1 MTTEEIGRLVLTLA
15 VLVASA
21 HGMGFLFERLRQ
33 PRLVGEILTGFLL
46 GPSILGR
53 WLPELSAALFG
64 SAGDKTEVVLGFIYW
79 LGLLLL
85 MFVSGSQ
92 TRHLL
97 GDDNRRET
105 ALLVAVGTPIPFFIV
120 LFLGLSGWLPLD
132 ELTGEAGQPT
142 STLLVL
148 AIAVA
153 VTSIPVISRIFYDL
167 GILHTRF
174 ASLLL
179 GSAVIEDIILWAVL
193 AVATTFAA
201 TATAVADG
209 LLFGSVTAHLT
220 PTLAFTLCGLT
231 IAPMILR
238 RVQTWRLNYLIH
250 ASPIAYVIVILLA
263 YAALAGALKVTPVF
277 AAFLAGVGVVG
288 GITGAERHRFADSLN
303 AIARFATAFFIPIYF
318 AFVGYKLDLGSGF
331 SAPIFLAFLA
341 GSSLLALIGVG
352 TGAWV
357 AGFRGLDVVNLAVA
371 TNARGGPGIVLATV
385 ALEEKIINVQFY
397 TTLVLTAIVTSQ
409 IAGAWLSYVLR
420 RGWPLLSTNPE
431 EQPIPMEGGADHADR
446 PGPEGRR
453 WEAEV
458 GSEARV

>member
-21 HGMGFLFERLRQ
+21 HGLGFLFERLRQ
-33 PRLVGEILTGFLL
+33 PRLVGEILTGVIL
-46 GPSILGR
+46 GPCLLGR
-53 WLPELSAALFG
+53 WFPDLSAALFG
-64 SAGDKTEVVLGFIYW
+64 GTGDKTETVLGFIYW

-92 TRHLL
+92 TRHVL
-97 GDDNRRET
+97 GSENRRET

-120 LFLGLSGWLPLD
+120 LFLGLSSWLPLRSI
-132 ELTGEAGQPT
+132 TGAADQPM
-142 STLLVL
+142 SALLVL

-153 VTSIPVISRIFYDL
+153 VTSIPVLSRILYDL

-193 AVATTFAA
+193 AIATTLAA
-201 TATAVADG
+201 SATLASEHIVGG
-209 LLFGSVTAHLT
+209 LTAHLT
-220 PTLAFTLCGLT
+220 TTLAFTFCGLT
-231 IAPMILR
+231 IAPTILR
-238 RVQTWRLNYLIH
+238 RIQSWNLNYLLR
-250 ASPIAYVIVILLA
+250 ASPVAYVIVVLLA

-288 GITGAERHRFADSLN
+288 GISGVERDRFAHALD
-303 AIARFATAFFIPIYF
+303 AVARFATAFFIPIYF

-331 SAPIFLAFLA
+331 SAPMFLAFLA

-385 ALEEKIINVQFY
+385 AYEEQIINSQFY
-397 TTLVLTAIVTSQ
+397 TTLVLTAIITSQ
-409 IAGAWLSYVLR
+409 IAGTWLSYVLR

-431 EQPIPMEGGADHADR
+431 DKPFPMEDSASPLTGATPSSVQGFASR
-446 PGPEGRR
+446 
-453 WEAEV
+453 
-458 GSEARV
+458 

>member
-1 MTTEEIGRLVLTLA
+1 MTNEEIGRLVLTLA
-15 VLVASA
+15 VLVASV
-21 HGMGFLFERLRQ
+21 HGIGYLFERLRQ
-33 PRLVGEILTGFLL
+33 PRLVGEILAGVVL
-46 GPSILGR
+46 GPSLLGR
-53 WLPELSAALFG
+53 WFPDFSAALFG
-64 SAGDKTEVVLGFIYW
+64 SAGDKTQVVLGFIYW

-97 GDDNRRET
+97 GNENRRET
-105 ALLVAVGTPIPFFIV
+105 ALLVAIGTPIPFFVI
-120 LFLGLSGWLPLD
+120 LILGLKGWLPLHL
-132 ELTGEAGQPT
+132 LTGEAGQPT

-179 GSAVIEDIILWAVL
+179 GSAVIEDVILWAVL
-193 AVATTFAA
+193 AIATSA
-201 TATAVADG
+201 TATTASP
-209 LLFGSVTAHLT
+209 LIESVTAHMT
-220 PTLAFTLCGLT
+220 PTLAFTFCGLT
-231 IAPMILR
+231 IAPIVLR
-238 RVQTWRLNYLIH
+238 RFQKWRLNYLVH
-250 ASPIAYVIVILLA
+250 SSPIAYIIVVLLG
-263 YAALAGALKVTPVF
+263 YAALAAALGVTPVF

-288 GITGAERHRFADSLN
+288 GIGGVERPRFAESLHT
-303 AIARFATAFFIPIYF
+303 IAKFAAAFFIPIYF
-318 AFVGYKLDLGSGF
+318 AFVGYRLDLGRGF
-331 SAPIFLAFLA
+331 SVPIFLAFLA

-352 TGAWV
+352 AGAWA

-385 ALEEKIINVQFY
+385 AFEARIINVQFY

-420 RGWPLLSTNPE
+420 RGWPLLSSNPE
-431 EQPIPMEGGADHADR
+431 DKPIPTEDGFSHSTQGV
-446 PGPEGRR
+446 PEGP
-453 WEAEV
+453 WKAEIQV
-458 GSEARV
+458 

>member
-21 HGMGFLFERLRQ
+21 HGLGYLFERLRQ
-33 PRLVGEILTGFLL
+33 PRLVGEILTGVLL
-46 GPSILGR
+46 GPCLLGR
-53 WLPELSAALFG
+53 WFPALSTALFG
-64 SAGDKTEVVLGFIYW
+64 GTGDKTETVLGFIYW

-92 TRHLL
+92 TRHVL
-97 GDDNRRET
+97 GSENRRET

-120 LFLGLSGWLPLD
+120 LFLGLSSWLPLRSI
-132 ELTGEAGQPT
+132 TGAADQPT
-142 STLLVL
+142 SALLVL

-153 VTSIPVISRIFYDL
+153 VTSIPVLSRILYDL

-174 ASLLL
+174 AGLLL

-193 AVATTFAA
+193 AIATTLAA
-201 TATAVADG
+201 APLAGEHIVG
-209 LLFGSVTAHLT
+209 GITAHLT
-220 PTLAFTLCGLT
+220 TTLAFTFCGLT
-231 IAPMILR
+231 IAPTLLR
-238 RVQTWRLNYLIH
+238 RIQRWNLNYLLR
-250 ASPIAYVIVILLA
+250 ASPVAYVIVVLLA

-288 GITGAERHRFADSLN
+288 GINGGERDRFAHALD
-303 AIARFATAFFIPIYF
+303 AVARFATAFFIPIYF
-318 AFVGYKLDLGSGF
+318 AFVGYKLDLGQGF
-331 SAPIFLAFLA
+331 SAPMLLAFFT
-341 GSSLLALIGVG
+341 GSSLLALLGVG
-352 TGAWV
+352 IGALV

-385 ALEEKIINVQFY
+385 AYEEQIINAQFY
-397 TTLVLTAIVTSQ
+397 TTLVLTAIITSQ

-431 EQPIPMEGGADHADR
+431 DKPISIEGGVSQFT
-446 PGPEGRR
+446 
-453 WEAEV
+453 EV
-458 GSEARV
+458 TQSSV